1 MNSKSTVPFPTT
13 LTISIT
19 SMSLRTLFNRFVTII
34 TTINSPNTSSVCN
47 FLPLLFQEDLND
59 PHHLPLPQ
67 DDLLLVFFRK
77 CQLELPQVLSLPY
90 SNPPPSPP
98 FLLSSFQCIVD
109 EAQVR
114 YSTDSATLTKYKNP
128 LKMIRMWMITILF
141 YAFIKVF

>member
-13 LTISIT
+13 STT
-19 SMSLRTLFNRFVTII
+19 SLSLRTLFNRFVKYYHHHHQ
-34 TTINSPNTSSVCN
+34 SPKSTSSVCN
-47 FLPLLFQEDLND
+47 FLESLFQEDLND
-59 PHHLPLPQ
+59 PHNLPLPQ

-114 YSTDSATLTKYKNP
+114 YSTDSATLTKYKNS